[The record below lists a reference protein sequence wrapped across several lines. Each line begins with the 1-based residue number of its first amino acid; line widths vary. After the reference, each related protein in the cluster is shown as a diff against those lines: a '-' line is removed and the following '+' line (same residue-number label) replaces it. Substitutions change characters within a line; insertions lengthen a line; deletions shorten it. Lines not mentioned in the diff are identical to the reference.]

1 VKRVSLVPPEAIP
14 VASATSPASITIE
27 GIAASPGIAIGPALV
42 IGNPNA
48 AYVKRAISEGRVEE
62 ELARFQAAVDRSK
75 EVLIDLSER
84 SGATDGGPEHGAIL
98 EAYVVMCGDPM
109 LAKKVAHYVRKELRC
124 AEWAVASAA
133 EDIANL
139 FGPANSSDEYIAE
152 RRHDI
157 EFVCDRILRELMGE
171 PAVLVQNL
179 PRKTVVVARDLSPA
193 DTASMAKEPVIGL
206 VTEVGSRTSHTAI
219 MARALAVPA
228 VLGASHVL
236 HTVKNGDVIIVDGL
250 RGMVVVNPT
259 PIELEDAEDRARRHE
274 IHERRLNARRDEPCR
289 PKCGGATIMLR
300 ANLELPTEADI
311 AKERGASGVGLYR
324 TEFLF
329 VDRDTPPTEEEQF
342 ATFRE
347 VIAKLAP
354 HPVTLRTFD
363 LGGDKFV
370 SSFAVPEE
378 MNPAL
383 GLRAVRLALTRPEI
397 LLTQL
402 RAMVRASA
410 FGPIRIMVPMVTTVQ
425 ELRDVRALLERA
437 IAEVKAA
444 GHACADAIPLGMM
457 IEVPAAAML
466 ADVFS
471 REASFFSLGTNDLVQ
486 YTLAI
491 DRTNETLAAQATPF
505 HPAILRMIRMVQAAA
520 EASSIPVS
528 LCGAMASDP
537 MAALL
542 LVGLGLRDLSM
553 ESTSIGDIKE
563 TIGRFDLVTVERVA
577 HEALHCA
584 SAEAVEAL
592 LARNFAAELFDVLA
606 GEAVDLDG
614 LFDAS

>member
-1 VKRVSLVPPEAIP
+1 MKRVSLVPPEAIP
-14 VASATSPASITIE
+14 VASATSPSSITIE
-27 GIAASPGIAIGPALV
+27 GIAASPGISIGPALV

-48 AYVKRAISEGRVEE
+48 SYVKRAISEGRVEE
-62 ELARFQAAVDRSK
+62 ELARFQQAVERSK

-84 SGATDGGPEHGAIL
+84 HADDEGHEHAAIL

-109 LAKKVAHYVRKELRC
+109 LAKKVSNYVSKELRC
-124 AEWAVASAA
+124 AEWAVASAG

-139 FGPANSSDEYIAE
+139 FGPATSTDEYIAE

-157 EFVCDRILRELMGE
+157 TFVCDRILRELMGE
-171 PAVLVQNL
+171 PATLVQNL
-179 PRKTVVVARDLSPA
+179 KRDTVVVAHDLSPA
-193 DTASMAKEPVIGL
+193 DTACMAKEPVIAL

-236 HTVKNGDVIIVDGL
+236 HTVKNGDLVIVDGL
-250 RGMVVVNPT
+250 RGTVVVNPT
-259 PIELEDAEDRARRHE
+259 AIELEDAEERARRHAV
-274 IHERRLNARRDEPCR
+274 HEARVNARRDEPCR
-289 PKCGGATIMLR
+289 PKCGSATIMLR
-300 ANLELPTEADI
+300 ANLELPSEADI
-311 AKERGASGVGLYR
+311 ARERGASGVGLYR

-329 VDRDTPPTEEEQF
+329 VDRATPPSEDEQF
-342 ATFRE
+342 ETFKE

-370 SSFAVPEE
+370 SSFEVPPE

-425 ELRDVRALLERA
+425 ELRDVRALLEQA
-437 IAEVKAA
+437 IAEVKAS
-444 GHACADAIPLGMM
+444 GLPCAETIPLGMM

-466 ADVFS
+466 ADIFA
-471 REASFFSLGTNDLVQ
+471 RESAFFSLGTNDLVQ

-505 HPAILRMIRMVQAAA
+505 HPAILRMIRSVQSAA
-520 EASSIPVS
+520 EAAKIPVS

-563 TIGRFDLVTVERVA
+563 TIGRFDLATVERIA
-577 HEALHCA
+577 HEALACE

-592 LARNFAAELFDVLA
+592 LARSFATELFDVLA
-606 GEAVDLDG
+606 GEAVDLEG
-614 LFDAS
+614 LFDA

>member
-14 VASATSPASITIE
+14 VASATSPSSITIE

-48 AYVKRAISEGRVEE
+48 SYVKRAVSEGRADEE
-62 ELARFQAAVDRSK
+62 MQRFHDAVARSK

-84 SGATDGGPEHGAIL
+84 HSSEEGHEHAAIL

-109 LAKKVAHYVRKELRC
+109 LAKKVAHYITKEMRC
-124 AEWAVASAA
+124 AEWAVASSG

-139 FGPANSSDEYIAE
+139 FGPASSTDEYIAE

-157 EFVCDRILRELMGE
+157 TFVCDRILRELMGE
-171 PAVLVQNL
+171 PATLVQNL
-179 PRKTVVVARDLSPA
+179 KRNTIVVAHDLSPA
-193 DTASMAKEPVIGL
+193 DTASMAKEPVIAL

-236 HTVKNGDVIIVDGL
+236 HTVKNGDLVIVDGL
-250 RGMVVVNPT
+250 RGNVVVNPT
-259 PIELEDAEDRARRHE
+259 AIELEDAEDRARRHA
-274 IHERRLNARRDEPCR
+274 IHEERLNARRDEPCR
-289 PKCGGATIMLR
+289 PKCGSATIMLR
-300 ANLELPTEADI
+300 ANLELPSEADI
-311 AKERGASGVGLYR
+311 ARDRGASGVGLYR

-329 VDRDTPPTEEEQF
+329 VDRATPPSEDEQF
-342 ATFRE
+342 ETFKE

-370 SSFAVPEE
+370 SSFAVPPE

-397 LLTQL
+397 LVTQL

-425 ELRDVRALLERA
+425 ELRDVRALLEQA
-437 IAEVKAA
+437 IAEVKAR
-444 GHACADAIPLGMM
+444 GLPCAEQIPLGMM
-457 IEVPAAAML
+457 IEVPAAAVL
-466 ADVFS
+466 ADIFA
-471 REASFFSLGTNDLVQ
+471 RESAFFSLGTNDLVQ

-505 HPAILRMIRMVQAAA
+505 HPAILRMIRTVQAAA
-520 EASSIPVS
+520 ASARIPVS

-563 TIGRFDLVTVERVA
+563 TIGRFDLATVERIA
-577 HEALHCA
+577 HEALQCE

-592 LARNFAAELFDVLA
+592 LARSFATELFDVLA
-606 GEAVDLDG
+606 GEAVDLEG
-614 LFDAS
+614 LFDAE

>member
-14 VASATSPASITIE
+14 VASATSPSSITIE
-27 GIAASPGIAIGPALV
+27 GIAASPGIVIGPALV

-48 AYVKRAISEGRVEE
+48 SYVRRAVSEGHADAEVQ
-62 ELARFQAAVDRSK
+62 RFEDAVSRSK
-75 EVLIDLSER
+75 DVLIDLSER
-84 SGATDGGPEHGAIL
+84 AAESESREHGAIL

-109 LAKKVAHYVRKELRC
+109 LAKKVAHYIRKELRC
-124 AEWAVASAA
+124 AEWAVASAG

-139 FGPANSSDEYIAE
+139 FGPAGSVDEYIAE

-157 EFVCDRILRELMGE
+157 AFVCDRILRELMGE
-171 PAVLVQNL
+171 PSTLVQNL
-179 PRKTVVVARDLSPA
+179 RRKTVVVAHDLSPA
-193 DTASMAKEPVIGL
+193 DTACMAKEPVVAI

-236 HTVKNGDVIIVDGL
+236 HTVKNGDLVIVDGL
-250 RGMVVVNPT
+250 RGIVVVNPT
-259 PIELEDAEDRARRHE
+259 AIEIEDAEERARRHD
-274 IHERRLNARRDEPCR
+274 IHEKRVNAKRDEACK
-289 PKCGGATIMLR
+289 PKCGGATIVLR
-300 ANLELPTEADI
+300 ANLELPSEAII
-311 AKERGASGVGLYR
+311 AQERGASGVGLYR

-329 VDRDTPPTEEEQF
+329 VDRLTPPSEDEQF
-342 ATFRE
+342 ETFKT
-347 VIAKLAP
+347 VIQTLAP

-370 SSFAVPEE
+370 SSFEVPPE

-397 LLTQL
+397 LSTQL

-425 ELRDVRALLERA
+425 ELRDVRALLEAA
-437 IAEVKAA
+437 IADVRAR
-444 GHACADAIPLGMM
+444 GLACAESIPLGMM

-466 ADVFS
+466 ADIFA
-471 REASFFSLGTNDLVQ
+471 REAAFFSVGTNDLVQ

-520 EASSIPVS
+520 DAGRIPVS

-537 MAALL
+537 MAAIL
-542 LVGLGLRDLSM
+542 LVGLGLRELSM

-563 TIGRFDLVTVERVA
+563 TIGRFDLATMERVA
-577 HEALHCA
+577 VEALQCE

-592 LARNFAAELFDVLA
+592 LAQNFATELFDILA
-606 GEAVDLDG
+606 GEAIDLDG
-614 LFDAS
+614 LFDS

>member
-1 VKRVSLVPPEAIP
+1 MKRVSLVPPESIP
-14 VASATSPASITIE
+14 VASATSPSSITIE

-42 IGNPNA
+42 VGNPNA
-48 AYVKRAISEGRVEE
+48 AYVKRGISEGRYDEE
-62 ELARFQAAVDRSK
+62 MQRFRDAVARSK
-75 EVLIDLSER
+75 EVLIELSER
-84 SGATDGGPEHGAIL
+84 SAGGEGHEHATIL

-109 LAKKVAHYVRKELRC
+109 LAKKVSHYITQEQRC
-124 AEWAVASAA
+124 AEWAVASAG

-139 FGPANSSDEYIAE
+139 FGSALSNDEYIAE

-157 EFVCDRILRELMGE
+157 TFVCDRILRELMGA
-171 PAVLVQNL
+171 PSTLVQDL
-179 PRKTVVVARDLSPA
+179 KRDTVVVAHDLSPA
-193 DTASMAKEPVIGL
+193 DTACMAKEPVIAL

-236 HTVKNGDVIIVDGL
+236 HTVKNGDLVIVDGL
-250 RGMVVVNPT
+250 RGNVIVNPT
-259 PIELEDAEDRARRHE
+259 PIELEDAQDRVRRHA
-274 IHERRLNARRDEPCR
+274 IHEERLIARRDEPCH
-289 PKCGGATIMLR
+289 PKCGSATITLR
-300 ANLELPTEADI
+300 ANLELPSEADI
-311 AKERGASGVGLYR
+311 ARDRGASGVGLYR

-329 VDRDTPPTEEEQF
+329 VDRETPPTEDEQF
-342 ATFRE
+342 ETFRS
-347 VIAKLAP
+347 VIEKLAP

-370 SSFAVPEE
+370 SSFAVPPE

-397 LLTQL
+397 LVTQL

-425 ELRDVRALLERA
+425 ELRDVRALLEQA
-437 IAEVKAA
+437 IADVKAR
-444 GHACADAIPLGMM
+444 GLACAEDIPLGMM

-466 ADVFS
+466 ADIFA
-471 REASFFSLGTNDLVQ
+471 REAAFFSVGTNDLVQ

-520 EASSIPVS
+520 EGASIPVS
-528 LCGAMASDP
+528 LCGAMSNDP

-542 LVGLGLRDLSM
+542 LVGLGLRELSM

-563 TIGRFDLVTVERVA
+563 SIGRFDLATVVRIA
-577 HEALHCA
+577 HEALQCE

-592 LARNFAAELFDVLA
+592 LARSFATELFDVLA
-606 GEAVDLDG
+606 GEAVDLEG
-614 LFDAS
+614 LFDAP

>member
-14 VASATSPASITIE
+14 VASATSPSSITIE
-27 GIAASPGIAIGPALV
+27 GIAASPGIVIGPALV

-48 AYVKRAISEGRVEE
+48 SYVRRAVSEAHADAELKRFED
-62 ELARFQAAVDRSK
+62 AVSRSK
-75 EVLIDLSER
+75 DVLIDLSER
-84 SGATDGGPEHGAIL
+84 AAESESREHGAIL

-109 LAKKVAHYVRKELRC
+109 LAKKVAHYIRKELRC
-124 AEWAVASAA
+124 AEWAVASAG

-139 FGPANSSDEYIAE
+139 FGPAGSVDEYIAE

-157 EFVCDRILRELMGE
+157 AFVCDRILRELMGE
-171 PAVLVQNL
+171 PSTLVQNL
-179 PRKTVVVARDLSPA
+179 GRKTVVVAHDLSPA
-193 DTASMAKEPVIGL
+193 DTACMAKEPVVAI

-236 HTVKNGDVIIVDGL
+236 HTVKNGDLVIVDGL
-250 RGMVVVNPT
+250 RGVVVVNPT
-259 PIELEDAEDRARRHE
+259 AIEIEDAEERARRHE
-274 IHERRLNARRDEPCR
+274 IHERRVNAKRDEACKT
-289 PKCGGATIMLR
+289 KCGSATIVLR
-300 ANLELPTEADI
+300 ANLELPSEAII
-311 AKERGASGVGLYR
+311 AQERGATGVGLYR

-329 VDRDTPPTEEEQF
+329 VDRLTPPSEDEQF
-342 ATFRE
+342 ETFKT
-347 VIAKLAP
+347 VIQTLAP

-370 SSFAVPEE
+370 SSFEVPPE

-397 LLTQL
+397 LSTQL

-425 ELRDVRALLERA
+425 ELRDVRALLEAA
-437 IAEVKAA
+437 IADVRAR
-444 GHACADAIPLGMM
+444 GLACAESIPLGMM

-466 ADVFS
+466 ADIFA
-471 REASFFSLGTNDLVQ
+471 REAAFFSVGTNDLVQ

-520 EASSIPVS
+520 DAGKIPVS

-537 MAALL
+537 MAAIL
-542 LVGLGLRDLSM
+542 LVGLGLRELSM

-563 TIGRFDLVTVERVA
+563 TISRFDLATMERVA
-577 HEALHCA
+577 VEALQCE

-592 LARNFAAELFDVLA
+592 LAQNFATELFDILA
-606 GEAVDLDG
+606 GEAIDLDG
-614 LFDAS
+614 LFDA

>member
-1 VKRVSLVPPEAIP
+1 MKRVSLIPRESIP
-14 VASATSPASITIE
+14 VASATSPSSITIE
-27 GIAASPGIAIGPALV
+27 GIAASAGIVVGPALV

-48 AYVKRAISEGRVEE
+48 SYVRRAVSDARVDDEYQRFEE
-62 ELARFQAAVDRSK
+62 AVSRSK
-75 EVLIDLSER
+75 EVLIELSER
-84 SGATDGGPEHGAIL
+84 AAGTDSREHGAIL

-109 LAKKVAHYVRKELRC
+109 LAKKVAFYIRKELRC
-124 AEWAVASAA
+124 AEWAVASAG
-133 EDIANL
+133 EEIANL
-139 FGPANSSDEYIAE
+139 FGPAGSVDEYIAE

-157 EFVCDRILRELMGE
+157 TFVCDRILRELMGE
-171 PAVLVQNL
+171 PATLVQNL
-179 PRKTVVVARDLSPA
+179 QRKTVVVAHDLSPA
-193 DTASMAKEPVIGL
+193 DTASMAREPVVAI

-236 HTVKNGDVIIVDGL
+236 HTVKNGDLVIVDGL
-250 RGMVVVNPT
+250 RGVVVVNPT
-259 PIELEDAEDRARRHE
+259 AIEIEDAEDRARRHD
-274 IHERRLNARRDEPCR
+274 IHEKRLNARRDEPCR
-289 PKCGGATIMLR
+289 SKCGTASVVLR
-300 ANLELPTEADI
+300 ANLELPSEAII
-311 AKERGASGVGLYR
+311 AKERGALGVGLYR

-329 VDRDTPPTEEEQF
+329 VDRVVPPSEDEQF
-342 ATFRE
+342 ETFKS
-347 VIAKLAP
+347 VIATLAP
-354 HPVTLRTFD
+354 HPITLRIFD

-370 SSFAVPEE
+370 SCFPVPPE

-383 GLRAVRLALTRPEI
+383 GLRAVRLALTRPDI

-425 ELRDVRALLERA
+425 ELRDVKALLDKAIVDIRA
-437 IAEVKAA
+437 RGIP
-444 GHACADAIPLGMM
+444 CADVIPLGMM

-466 ADVFS
+466 ADIFA
-471 REASFFSLGTNDLVQ
+471 REAAFFSVGTNDLVQ

-520 EASSIPVS
+520 DGRGIPVS

-542 LVGLGLRDLSM
+542 LVGLGLRELSM

-563 TIGRFDLVTVERVA
+563 TLGRFDLATMERIA
-577 HEALHCA
+577 QAALHCE

-592 LARNFAAELFDVLA
+592 LARTYATELFDILA

-614 LFDAS
+614 LFDAE

>member
-1 VKRVSLVPPEAIP
+1 MKRVSLVPPEAIP
-14 VASATSPASITIE
+14 VASATSPSSITIE
-27 GIAASPGIAIGPALV
+27 GIAASPGIVIGPALV

-48 AYVKRAISEGRVEE
+48 SYVRRAVSEGHADAEVQ
-62 ELARFQAAVDRSK
+62 RFEDAVSRSK
-75 EVLIDLSER
+75 DVLIDLSER
-84 SGATDGGPEHGAIL
+84 AAESESREHGAIL

-109 LAKKVAHYVRKELRC
+109 LAKKVAHYIRKELRC
-124 AEWAVASAA
+124 AEWAVASAG

-139 FGPANSSDEYIAE
+139 FGPAGSVDEYIAE

-157 EFVCDRILRELMGE
+157 AFVCDRILRELMGE
-171 PAVLVQNL
+171 PSTLVQNL
-179 PRKTVVVARDLSPA
+179 RRKTVVVAHDLSPA
-193 DTASMAKEPVIGL
+193 DTACMAKEPVVAI

-236 HTVKNGDVIIVDGL
+236 HTVKNGDLVIVDGL
-250 RGMVVVNPT
+250 RGIVVVNPT
-259 PIELEDAEDRARRHE
+259 AIEIEDAEERARRHD
-274 IHERRLNARRDEPCR
+274 IHEKRVNAKRDEACK
-289 PKCGGATIMLR
+289 PKCGGATIVLR
-300 ANLELPTEADI
+300 ANLELPSEAII
-311 AKERGASGVGLYR
+311 AQERGASGVGLYR

-329 VDRDTPPTEEEQF
+329 VDRLTPPSEDEQF
-342 ATFRE
+342 ETFKT
-347 VIAKLAP
+347 VIQTLAP

-370 SSFAVPEE
+370 SSFEVPPE

-397 LLTQL
+397 LSTQL

-425 ELRDVRALLERA
+425 ELRDVRALLEAA
-437 IAEVKAA
+437 IADVRAR
-444 GHACADAIPLGMM
+444 GLACAESIPLGMM

-466 ADVFS
+466 ADIFA
-471 REASFFSLGTNDLVQ
+471 REAAFFSVGTNDLVQ

-520 EASSIPVS
+520 DAGRIPVS

-537 MAALL
+537 MAAIL
-542 LVGLGLRDLSM
+542 LVGLGLRELSM

-563 TIGRFDLVTVERVA
+563 TIGRFDLATMERVA
-577 HEALHCA
+577 VEALQCE

-592 LARNFAAELFDVLA
+592 LAQNFATELFDILA
-606 GEAVDLDG
+606 GEAIDLDG
-614 LFDAS
+614 LFDS

>member
-1 VKRVSLVPPEAIP
+1 MKRVSLVPPEAIP
-14 VASATSPASITIE
+14 VASATSPSSITIE
-27 GIAASPGIAIGPALV
+27 GIAASPGIVIGPALV

-48 AYVKRAISEGRVEE
+48 SYVRRAVSEAHADAELKRFED
-62 ELARFQAAVDRSK
+62 AVSRSK
-75 EVLIDLSER
+75 DVLIDLSER
-84 SGATDGGPEHGAIL
+84 AAESESREHGAIL

-109 LAKKVAHYVRKELRC
+109 LAKKVAHYIRKELRC
-124 AEWAVASAA
+124 AEWAVASAG

-139 FGPANSSDEYIAE
+139 FGPAGSVDEYIAE

-157 EFVCDRILRELMGE
+157 AFVCDRILRELMGE
-171 PAVLVQNL
+171 PSTLVQNL
-179 PRKTVVVARDLSPA
+179 GRKTVVVAHDLSPA
-193 DTASMAKEPVIGL
+193 DTACMAKEPVVAI

-236 HTVKNGDVIIVDGL
+236 HTVKNGDLVIVDGL
-250 RGMVVVNPT
+250 RGVVVVNPT
-259 PIELEDAEDRARRHE
+259 AIEIEDAEERARRHE
-274 IHERRLNARRDEPCR
+274 IHERRVNAKRDEACKT
-289 PKCGGATIMLR
+289 KCGSATIVLR
-300 ANLELPTEADI
+300 ANLELPSEAII
-311 AKERGASGVGLYR
+311 AQERGATGVGLYR

-329 VDRDTPPTEEEQF
+329 VDRLTPPSEDEQF
-342 ATFRE
+342 ETFKT
-347 VIAKLAP
+347 VIQTLAP

-370 SSFAVPEE
+370 SSFEVPPE

-397 LLTQL
+397 LSTQL

-425 ELRDVRALLERA
+425 ELRDVRALLEAA
-437 IAEVKAA
+437 IADVRAR
-444 GHACADAIPLGMM
+444 GLACAESIPLGMM

-466 ADVFS
+466 ADIFA
-471 REASFFSLGTNDLVQ
+471 REAAFFSVGTNDLVQ

-520 EASSIPVS
+520 DAGKIPVS

-537 MAALL
+537 MAAIL
-542 LVGLGLRDLSM
+542 LVGLGLRELSM

-563 TIGRFDLVTVERVA
+563 TISRFDLATMERVA
-577 HEALHCA
+577 VEALQCE

-592 LARNFAAELFDVLA
+592 LAQNFATELFDILA
-606 GEAVDLDG
+606 GEAIDLDG
-614 LFDAS
+614 LFDA